1 MVSWI
6 PIPGILTVS
15 VVYHSC
21 NVCLAL
27 VGPSV
32 TVLVEAMTD
41 LAWSYGHHTGHCWAG
56 SLQFVTTFLWVTIN
70 DCFLVIIILHVGKH
84 VINIVGLKSLISV
97 IARKRGFVWR
107 QLAETKKELNRCR
120 IAQIYMVSSA
130 SSHFILYF

>member
-41 LAWSYGHHTGHCWAG
+41 LAPGRMATIPATVGQGHFSLSQPFSG
-56 SLQFVTTFLWVTIN
+56 SPSMIASLSSSSSMWGN
-70 DCFLVIIILHVGKH
+70 MSSIL
-84 VINIVGLKSLISV
+84 
-97 IARKRGFVWR
+97 
-107 QLAETKKELNRCR
+107 LA
-120 IAQIYMVSSA
+120 
-130 SSHFILYF
+130 